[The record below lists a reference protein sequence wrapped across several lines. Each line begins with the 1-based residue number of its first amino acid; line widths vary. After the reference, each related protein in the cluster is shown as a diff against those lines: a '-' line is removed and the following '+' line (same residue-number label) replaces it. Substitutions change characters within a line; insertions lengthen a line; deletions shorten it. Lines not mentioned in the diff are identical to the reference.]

1 MCWRSGGKGTGGG
14 DDNTSKEVEERKRI
28 RATEL
33 LGVDSVSSGH
43 VGGKSLGCQML

>member
-1 MCWRSGGKGTGGG
+1 M
-14 DDNTSKEVEERKRI
+14 EEGIRI

-43 VGGKSLGCQML
+43 VGGKSLECQML